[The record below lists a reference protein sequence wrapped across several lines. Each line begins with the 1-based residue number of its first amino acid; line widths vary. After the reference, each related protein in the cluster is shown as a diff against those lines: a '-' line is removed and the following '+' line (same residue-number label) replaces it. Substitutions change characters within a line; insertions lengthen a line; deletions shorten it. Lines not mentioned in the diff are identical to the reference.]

1 MVQATGDRILRRR
14 EVKIK
19 VHKRSREEFEGVS
32 SGIGCLKKNGCKTNM
47 KAVLTLESTEKIVS

>member
-1 MVQATGDRILRRR
+1 M
-14 EVKIK
+14 KIK

-32 SGIGCLKKNGCKTNM
+32 SGIGCLKKNGYKTNM